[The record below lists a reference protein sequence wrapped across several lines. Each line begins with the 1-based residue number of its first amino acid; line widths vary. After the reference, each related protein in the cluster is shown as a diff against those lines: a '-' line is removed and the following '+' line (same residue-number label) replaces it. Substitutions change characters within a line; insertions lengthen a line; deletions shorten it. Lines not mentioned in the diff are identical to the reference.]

1 LTLTLVES
9 AGYVPAELEAMMVE
23 IRLRDVPEQHVV
35 TETRTVDQ
43 EALPAWLREG
53 MARVAERAQAAGG
66 LLGTGHWSFLQRAG
80 HPVEPVF
87 LAIYD
92 GNPNDGP
99 TPVEVCATVA
109 TGGDRTIP
117 AHREAY
123 ARVTK
128 GQVTSGGLGAVYEA
142 IEKWIIANGLAVARA
157 PREVYWADF
166 WAAAADDEVFDVA
179 FPVT

>member
-1 LTLTLVES
+1 
-9 AGYVPAELEAMMVE
+9 MVE

-35 TETRTVDQ
+35 TQTRTVDQ
-43 EALPAWLREG
+43 AGLEVWLPGAMAL
-53 MARVAERAQAAGG
+53 VAERARAAGG
-66 LLGTGHWSFLQRAG
+66 LLGTADWPFLERSG
-80 HPVEPVF
+80 RPDEPVF
-87 LAIYD
+87 ITIYE
-92 GNPNDGP
+92 GKPNEGP

-128 GQVTSGGLGAVYEA
+128 FHVTSGVLGGVYEA
-142 IEKWIIANGLAVARA
+142 IEKWIAANGLAVARA
-157 PREVYWADF
+157 PRESYWTDF
-166 WAAAADDEVFDVA
+166 PFAAADDDVFDVA